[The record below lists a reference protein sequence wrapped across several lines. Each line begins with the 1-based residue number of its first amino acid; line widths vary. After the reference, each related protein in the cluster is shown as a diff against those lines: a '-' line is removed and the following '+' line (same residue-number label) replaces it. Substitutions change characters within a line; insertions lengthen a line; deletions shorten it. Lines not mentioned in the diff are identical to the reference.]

1 MALDCIRFL
10 TNFEEMCD
18 IHAHRDFES
27 IATNFFQIVPYFMVW
42 PHCGILRGPGH
53 KPCHKSL
60 KLPGSRCVGT
70 LWGWR
75 FIPQLDS
82 NSRDTCKRD
91 NLSARKICFDVKWR
105 EQKWTLYCIHTR
117 TNDRT
122 KTIISLSLDVCLLMM
137 SHIALLSQWDITCL
151 LHILIPKTCNARTI
165 EYNSKKAILPLNWKF
180 HHKPLLVKNC
190 RTGKFWC
197 ISIQLNI
204 ARSQCLWYKNCFAIV
219 KPEKFLPHV

>member
-1 MALDCIRFL
+1 
-10 TNFEEMCD
+10 MCD

-42 PHCGILRGPGH
+42 PHRGILRGPGH
-53 KPCHKSL
+53 QPCHKSL

-151 LHILIPKTCNARTI
+151 LHILIPKICNARTI
-165 EYNSKKAILPLNWKF
+165 EYNSKK
-180 HHKPLLVKNC
+180 
-190 RTGKFWC
+190 
-197 ISIQLNI
+197 SNI
-204 ARSQCLWYKNCFAIV
+204 ATELEVSPQTIACQKLQNRQVLMHQYTAEYHQKSVSVI
-219 KPEKFLPHV
+219 

>member
-1 MALDCIRFL
+1 
-10 TNFEEMCD
+10 
-18 IHAHRDFES
+18 
-27 IATNFFQIVPYFMVW
+27 MVW

-91 NLSARKICFDVKWR
+91 NLSARKFCFDVKWR
-105 EQKWTLYCIHTR
+105 EQKWKLYCIHTR

-137 SHIALLSQWDITCL
+137 SHIALLSQWNITCL
-151 LHILIPKTCNARTI
+151 LHILIPKICNARTI
-165 EYNSKKAILPLNWKF
+165 GYNSKKKAIFLDWHWIGNFTTNHCLSK
-180 HHKPLLVKNC
+180 
-190 RTGKFWC
+190 
-197 ISIQLNI
+197 IQKLQNRQVLMHQYTAEYRQKSVSVI
-204 ARSQCLWYKNCFAIV
+204 
-219 KPEKFLPHV
+219 